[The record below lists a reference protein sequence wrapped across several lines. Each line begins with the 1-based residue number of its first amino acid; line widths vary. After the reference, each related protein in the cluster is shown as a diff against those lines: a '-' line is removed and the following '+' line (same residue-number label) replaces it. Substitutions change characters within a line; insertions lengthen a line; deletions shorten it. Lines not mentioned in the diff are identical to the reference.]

1 MIRIWWI
8 LTRALE
14 SLKNLH
20 FDWFLVCKVYNA
32 WPKKVQMSCFWW
44 NWRVMQNL
52 KKITDLWFGK
62 WHEEFGEF
70 SPEHSRVSKS
80 GLWWDPFVQSRKC
93 ISLKFTETFCV
104 MTMKNHAK
112 FEEELT
118 KLTKLT
124 WGIWGILNRAL
135 ENLKNLLFNRPLW
148 PKYIIFELKKY
159 RGVMFDSTEDWCKI
173 WRKTDLCFQKWH
185 EEFGKFSFTGWKIAI
200 SF

>member
-32 WPKKVQMSCFWW
+32 WPKKVQMSYFWW

-93 ISLKFTETFCV
+93 ISLKFTGVLCV
-104 MTMKNHAK
+104 MKMKMIQ
-112 FEEELT
+112 
-118 KLTKLT
+118 KLNRNWLIILKLT
-124 WGIWGILNRAL
+124 WGIWQILTWAL
-135 ENLKNLLFNRPLW
+135 KVFKNFHFRWAPSDQS
-148 PKYIIFELKKY
+148 
-159 RGVMFDSTEDWCKI
+159 M
-173 WRKTDLCFQKWH
+173 
-185 EEFGKFSFTGWKIAI
+185 
-200 SF
+200 